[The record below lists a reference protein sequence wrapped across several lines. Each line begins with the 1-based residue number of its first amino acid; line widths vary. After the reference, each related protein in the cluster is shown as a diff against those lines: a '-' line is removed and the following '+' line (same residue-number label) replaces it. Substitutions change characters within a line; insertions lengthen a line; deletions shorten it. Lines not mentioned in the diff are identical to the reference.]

1 MQDEDPKAVDPDR
14 VSTILERS
22 LRRCSGM
29 VRDYR
34 SQLIETNFKSPEF
47 MLAAEADGEDGTAAN
62 PSNEGT

>member
-1 MQDEDPKAVDPDR
+1 MQKEDPKAVDPDR

-34 SQLIETNFKSPEF
+34 SRLIETNFKGPEF
-47 MLAAEADGEDGTAAN
+47 MLVAEAEGEDGTAAN
-62 PSNEGT
+62 PPNEET